1 MQNNHSYKQLHLVS
15 ASVAVNF
22 RDALISSIV
31 FAQYSN

>member
-1 MQNNHSYKQLHLVS
+1 MHNTSSYKQLNVVS
-15 ASVAVNF
+15 ATVAVNF